1 MMRLAIRWRLTL
13 WYSVVLAVILIAF
26 SGGVYFLMRAYL
38 LSRLDRSLQEELA
51 AVDKELEESSTTEGL
66 RARLH
71 RRFGHYEHVLF
82 DVRYRDDSAP
92 LFSRRLG
99 EAPFPAVGERAGK
112 EQVQLATYESPDEE
126 HWRIASQEIAGPDGP
141 LLIRVAAPLSTD
153 EHELQ
158 ELTATLLVTGLLAM
172 AAAVAGG
179 YFLARRALAPV
190 ERMAQTA
197 HEISVKR
204 LDGRI
209 EVANSQD
216 ELGRLA
222 VTFNDMIGRLERSF
236 AEMQQFTADAA
247 HELRTPIT
255 IIRSEAEVALRSN
268 RSPDEYRKSL
278 ESLLEE
284 AQRLTQLADQLLY
297 LCREDARIDKN
308 EFPELQLDDLIR
320 HVAEHLGALAQ
331 AKDIELSASDLA
343 SCRIRGDAERLR
355 RLLFNLF
362 DNALKYTPE
371 KGRVTLKL
379 NRVDGHAEIVI
390 TDTGAGIPAEHL
402 PKVFNRFYRADPARQ
417 SGGTGLGLA
426 ICQAIVESHDGTI
439 RLASDAGR
447 GTTVTVRFACCSEP

>member
-1 MMRLAIRWRLTL
+1 MMQLAIRWRLTL
-13 WYSVVLAVILIAF
+13 WYSIVLAAILIAF
-26 SGGVYFLMRAYL
+26 SGGVYFSMRAYL
-38 LSRLDRSLQEELA
+38 LSRLDRGLQEELA

-82 DVRYRDDSAP
+82 DVRYWNDSAP

-99 EAPFPAVGERAGK
+99 ETPFPAASESEGK
-112 EQVQLATYESPDEE
+112 EQVQLATYESPNEE
-126 HWRIASQEIAGPDGP
+126 HWRIASRQISGPDGP
-141 LLIRVAAPLSTD
+141 LLVRVAAPLTTD

-158 ELTATLLVTGLLAM
+158 ELTGTLLVAGLLAM
-172 AAAVAGG
+172 AAAIAGG

-190 ERMAQTA
+190 ERMAQAA

-204 LDGRI
+204 LDRRLD
-209 EVANSQD
+209 VTNPHD

-222 VTFNDMIGRLERSF
+222 VTFNDMIARLERSF

-255 IIRSEAEVALRSN
+255 IIRSEAEVALRSA
-268 RSPDEYRKSL
+268 RSAEEYRKSL

-284 AQRLTQLADQLLY
+284 AQHLTQLADQLLY
-297 LCREDARIDKN
+297 LCREDARIDKIPFA
-308 EFPELQLDDLIR
+308 EVQLDDLIR
-320 HVAEHLGALAQ
+320 HVAEHLGALAH
-331 AKDIELSASDLA
+331 AKDIELSASDLDP
-343 SCRIRGDAERLR
+343 CRISGDADRLR

-371 KGRVTLKL
+371 KGKVTLKL
-379 NRVDGHAEIVI
+379 NRLDSKAEIVI
-390 TDTGAGIPAEHL
+390 TDTGAGIPLEDL

-439 RLASDAGR
+439 HLESQVGR
-447 GTTVTVRFACCSEP
+447 GTTVTVRFACSPER